1 MSCFVLLSQCMFKA
15 SPSTSTTER
24 PTDNP
29 NSTAFIHSTAWPQR
43 KSVLSYIT
51 INLCSVRIEAFHFVS
66 SMELVPV
73 SPNCAKCTSKNSAKL
88 IGMVVKELGHPILDV

>member
-43 KSVLSYIT
+43 KSCAHRSLPLCIFYGIYAFSLVHSIQNWFLSVQI
-51 INLCSVRIEAFHFVS
+51 AQ
-66 SMELVPV
+66 
-73 SPNCAKCTSKNSAKL
+73 SA
-88 IGMVVKELGHPILDV
+88 HPKTLPS

>member
-29 NSTAFIHSTAWPQR
+29 NSTAFIHSTALAA
-43 KSVLSYIT
+43 KEVVSYIT
-51 INLCSVRIEAFHFVS
+51 INLCSLRIEAFHFVS
-66 SMELVPV
+66 SMNWFLSVQI
-73 SPNCAKCTSKNSAKL
+73 AQSA
-88 IGMVVKELGHPILDV
+88 HPKTLPS